1 MIQIAVF
8 PYKPYDHEAEKA
20 SNSYLMSLV
29 AIVAGLPIP
38 ILNLMATFFFY
49 VANRKKTYFVRWHC
63 TQALLS
69 QVALLCMNSVAFWWT
84 ISIVFSNEEVSNHY
98 FAYLF
103 TILIF
108 NILEF
113 ISTVYCA
120 VQTRKGKHVE
130 FWFFGNLTNLI
141 CKP

>member
-1 MIQIAVF
+1 
-8 PYKPYDHEAEKA
+8 
-20 SNSYLMSLV
+20 
-29 AIVAGLPIP
+29 
-38 ILNLMATFFFY
+38 
-49 VANRKKTYFVRWHC
+49 
-63 TQALLS
+63 
-69 QVALLCMNSVAFWWT
+69 MNSAGFWWT
-84 ISIVFSNEEVSNHY
+84 ISIIFSNEEVSNHY